1 MACAAHFCFA
11 NLDFRLLA
19 KPVAWANLADIFCAK
34 SVGTSVCVLLGHCL
48 QHGLK
53 GMDVF

>member
-11 NLDFRLLA
+11 NLDFRLVA

-34 SVGTSVCVLLGHCL
+34 SVGTSVYYLAIACNTA
-48 QHGLK
+48 
-53 GMDVF
+53 